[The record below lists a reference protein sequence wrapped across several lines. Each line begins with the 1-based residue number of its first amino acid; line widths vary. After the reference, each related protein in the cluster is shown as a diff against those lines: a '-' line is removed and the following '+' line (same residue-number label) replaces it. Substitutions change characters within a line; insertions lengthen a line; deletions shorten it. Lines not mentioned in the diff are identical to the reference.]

1 MPSAPK
7 IEIQAHAPPPRHT
20 PYKVTFIPALAHA
33 FDGLGGLLS
42 SLTLSVLGGLLA
54 RASGIDVT
62 SSAARIPAGAPLL
75 GFRDDG
81 SAHGGLASRND
92 FAGADNVRCSPDEPP
107 VAAEPR
113 RALVGT
119 YHKRRRRCRSTRAVG
134 FEARGLALQGGT
146 EDCARGS
153 STTLARG
160 FGSYSDP
167 RFARAGAVFFDSS
180 VTKLFSM
187 PPIKPVYTTPSSAS
201 SSYVDLRR
209 ARCAGSG
216 ALDARSGQS
225 VAAWGSSTGG

>member
-1 MPSAPK
+1 L
-7 IEIQAHAPPPRHT
+7 T
-20 PYKVTFIPALAHA
+20 
-33 FDGLGGLLS
+33 GLTHLRPQLREPVATMNE
-42 SLTLSVLGGLLA
+42 LELGHRGRL
-54 RASGIDVT
+54 
-62 SSAARIPAGAPLL
+62 LL

-119 YHKRRRRCRSTRAVG
+119 YHKRRRRCKSTRTVG
-134 FEARGLALQGGT
+134 FEARRLALQGGT
-146 EDCARGS
+146 EDCTRGS

-180 VTKLFSM
+180 ATKLFSM

-209 ARCAGSG
+209 AAGSG
-216 ALDARSGQS
+216 ALDVRLADINSGCKRVGDFKKPRMGKRPKARNSS
-225 VAAWGSSTGG
+225 VSPTWLQRHVG